1 LHKGLY
7 LIHFHTTESSHDI
20 KARIVREKDVERIW
34 VPVHAEIEEQ
44 SLIPSS
50 LAWMIAGRCEE
61 RTTYRRRAYPIVVK

>member
-1 LHKGLY
+1 LQKGLY
-7 LIHFHTTESSHDI
+7 LIHFHTAESSHDI

-50 LAWMIAGRCEE
+50 LA
-61 RTTYRRRAYPIVVK
+61 